1 MKLFD
6 LHCDTAFEIFKE
18 KTSLFENS
26 HDISVSRAEKTFDSY
41 AQVMAIW
48 TNRRKSDEECF
59 HDFLL
64 MRENLLCEAEKCVAR
79 ICLCG
84 NDVLSAWKDGK
95 SAFFIA
101 VEGARILCGDINRVD
116 MLYDLGV
123 RFMTLTWGGSDI
135 IGGSHDT
142 DAPLTEF
149 GREAVRKC
157 MKKGIVVDISHA
169 SRAVT
174 RECLDIA
181 KEEGKP
187 IIATHSDSYF
197 LNPIGRNLTDGEAIA
212 ISSLG
217 GVIGISLAPEH
228 LCKDKA
234 AGIDDIIAHV
244 KHYISLG
251 LSGSVCFGC
260 DFDGIASK
268 PRGINDISSLKDVYY
283 AFLEAGIPQDT
294 VDDIFYRNAERFVL
308 ENLPFFQER

>member
-1 MKLFD
+1 M
-6 LHCDTAFEIFKE
+6 
-18 KTSLFENS
+18 
-26 HDISVSRAEKTFDSY
+26 
-41 AQVMAIW
+41 
-48 TNRRKSDEECF
+48 
-59 HDFLL
+59 
-64 MRENLLCEAEKCVAR
+64 
-79 ICLCG
+79 
-84 NDVLSAWKDGK
+84 
-95 SAFFIA
+95 
-101 VEGARILCGDINRVD
+101 
-116 MLYDLGV
+116 
-123 RFMTLTWGGSDI
+123 
-135 IGGSHDT
+135 
-142 DAPLTEF
+142 
-149 GREAVRKC
+149 
-157 MKKGIVVDISHA
+157 
-169 SRAVT
+169 
-174 RECLDIA
+174 DIA

-217 GVIGISLAPEH
+217 GIIGISLAPEH

-283 AFLEAGIPQDT
+283 AFLEVGIPQDT

-308 ENLPFFQER
+308 ENLLFLKEK